1 MRAADAAVLREADT
15 AVGREL
21 TRFDL
26 ANRCFN
32 ETPVFVALFFRDGCS
47 QILNLGMMFPHE
59 HHERHIAD
67 SADP

>member
-1 MRAADAAVLREADT
+1 MRAADASVLREADAT
-15 AVGREL
+15 VRREL
-21 TRFDL
+21 ARFNLGNSRVD
-26 ANRCFN
+26 

-59 HHERHIAD
+59 HHERDIGN